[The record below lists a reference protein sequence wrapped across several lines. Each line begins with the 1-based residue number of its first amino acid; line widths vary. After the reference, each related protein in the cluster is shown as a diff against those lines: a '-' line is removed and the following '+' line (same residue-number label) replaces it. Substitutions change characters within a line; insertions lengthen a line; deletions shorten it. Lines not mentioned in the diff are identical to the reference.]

1 MVRKSKKLRTEEQG
15 VRQKALRD
23 DARAEARPSRD
34 DVARMFLWLWI
45 SETWRLQEK
54 PRSRFDAMRD
64 DVTDLLVKQG
74 FESQVCGDEI
84 ERLFG
89 EYKTDTPPFR
99 IKRHL
104 KANQPPDPAG

>member
-1 MVRKSKKLRTEEQG
+1 MAGKSKKQRTEEQG
-15 VRQKALRD
+15 VLQKALRD

-45 SETWRLQEK
+45 SETWRLHAI
-54 PRSRFDAMRD
+54 PRSCFDALRD

-74 FESQVCGDEI
+74 FESQGCGDEI
-84 ERLFG
+84 ERLFK

-104 KANQPPDPAG
+104 DANQPPDPAV